1 MLAVNVSVRAP
12 KFRATPDDPLD
23 DEVLDPLEEPLCA
36 LPLLLP
42 ALLLELFELVVIG
55 PTVVT
60 AEFEVWEDV
69 EF

>member
-1 MLAVNVSVRAP
+1 MLAVKVSVRAP
-12 KFRATPDDPLD
+12 KFRATPDDPLE
-23 DEVLDPLEEPLCA
+23 DEALDPLEEPLCE

-42 ALLLELFELVVIG
+42 ELFELVVIG